1 MHAFMHGLA
10 SDLSK
15 VVDIYDLNYEVI
27 QDIVE
32 ALPELLRAFALSLG
46 QASTNQSQRDIMVL
60 IHQHR
65 RKIASMFE
73 QALLARGNEFMRQQS
88 DKAMSVDDKPW
99 FWGQRNDGASQ
110 CMTLPHREI
119 VDFHKGCM
127 RQTETTTSRT
137 NSAAQNNESET
148 RSNYSQ
154 LQNYRS
160 LTHSSPAYP
169 LLLERIQRERII
181 ALPEPSSGA
190 GIREKI
196 IGALPKT
203 PRISRKAPS
212 QTFNVA
218 LKTNWD
224 PILFIEEQRYEEA
237 ADYAF
242 ERIITTTGCLSSVQ
256 ALTIRDYMDQT
267 WPFTG
272 WDVLCLVKTVVIG
285 GVKKSVILADGTRV
299 SCARSTFSSE
309 RSSRPMLFEI
319 CGTEP
324 AIAEISEQV
333 AWMASALRTSPSQG
347 TVTYSKPIIHVT
359 RPQHNDHSS
368 QSAFLIELTVEL
380 TKHMKSGKGING
392 ECWHGMMASPV
403 VVEGF
408 PIRRRPPHMFEGLEI
423 PLGMLAQLV
432 DTTRASEFDE
442 KTLLKGFTSMAIATS
457 YSQNIVLWHFIQE
470 YGRRMSH
477 LRSEEWPGLS
487 VAVQDLKAARHV
499 VGWCPEIKLFAG
511 QRGASYS
518 IGHTGLPR
526 TTEETEL
533 FSTSTLSAGPI
544 LADGIRP
551 VMGQRDIRAPR
562 SSFIKKMKW
571 LFQKYVVL
579 WDEMDQRGWL
589 VNGASALLHLVR
601 ASMYEDRREGALEP
615 TRRLHEDQLHEAKQP
630 YQWDS
635 AFQLL
640 VHPINRKIN
649 ISGSGEDPITFQ
661 NRAENYFTL
670 LEQAIDIRLRATNRH
685 NPAGIQPRSLLDGWD
700 IRDLIREND
709 RIHLRHTVLPYEG
722 RSWVDLTRSI
732 YAVTLFGRGFGDI
745 IQPANWSQPFARWDT
760 VPTGRFYLTAS
771 ARDIK
776 SIAELNGNPD
786 SNPVRLTRDLLWCST
801 KASNTQHSHDVRGRL
816 KSTEHVDMLV
826 PVAMS
831 NEAQDM
837 TVAPDWDVGA
847 MVFGFNPDDAWYWG
861 DYGYPTRSRPVVPEL
876 VGPNHSKGSPV
887 DSQSSSSHTGATRSS
902 GYVGSQTME
911 QVFFN
916 MRNSAASQSK
926 HALHELSR
934 RKPAIAHYTVGII
947 CALQHELMAVRVLFD
962 EVFEPVTVTAGDPNQ
977 YVLGRIAE
985 HNVVGVCLQ
994 HGSDSTYSALTS
1006 VNYMKRSFPRIRF
1019 CLLVGMGAGTPFD
1032 AHDIRLGDVVVS
1044 DPRSTYS
1051 GVLPYDIA
1059 QTPERGPFRL
1069 NGSLLPPPI
1078 GLTEA
1083 ISALES
1089 NPEPAIASV
1098 DRYLRQIEL
1107 LKIQYQHPNP
1117 EPDRLFL
1124 GFYPH
1129 ALPSDTDCHRCWPM
1143 FELPRP
1149 PRPTLQP
1156 RIHYGLV
1163 ASSTAIP
1170 PAGYHR
1176 DILTKAHG
1184 ILCFETEA
1192 VGIIDF
1198 FPCVLIRGICDY
1210 GDSHRNNRWQN
1221 YAAAT
1226 AAAYAKVLLAS
1237 VRGVDVYGYGH
1248 EYPSRDGFEIGGRDL
1263 VERKRRRDS
1272 PDSGAG
1278 VGSSKR
1284 PGMLYGV

>member
-1 MHAFMHGLA
+1 
-10 SDLSK
+10 
-15 VVDIYDLNYEVI
+15 
-27 QDIVE
+27 
-32 ALPELLRAFALSLG
+32 
-46 QASTNQSQRDIMVL
+46 
-60 IHQHR
+60 
-65 RKIASMFE
+65 MFE
-73 QALLARGNEFMRQQS
+73 QALLARGSGSMEQQS
-88 DKAMSVDDKPW
+88 DKAMSVDDKLWPW
-99 FWGQRNDGASQ
+99 GRRNDGSSH

-119 VDFHKGCM
+119 ADCHRGCL
-127 RQTETTTSRT
+127 RQTETTTSCADT
-137 NSAAQNNESET
+137 AAQNNSSEA
-148 RSNYSQ
+148 RSDYSQ
-154 LQNYRS
+154 LQNYWLLIHR
-160 LTHSSPAYP
+160 SPAYA
-169 LLLERIQRERII
+169 LLLKRIQRERII
-181 ALPEPSSGA
+181 ALPELSSGA
-190 GIREKI
+190 GIRKKI
-196 IGALPKT
+196 LGALPKT
-203 PRISRKAPS
+203 PRISRKATS

-218 LKTNWD
+218 LKANWD
-224 PILFIEEQRYEEA
+224 PIMFIEEQRYEEA
-237 ADYAF
+237 TDYAF

-256 ALTIRDYMDQT
+256 ALTTRDYMDQT
-267 WPFTG
+267 WPSTG
-272 WDVLCLVKTVVIG
+272 RDVLCLVKAVVTRG
-285 GVKKSVILADGTRV
+285 AKESVTLADGTRV
-299 SCARSTFSSE
+299 TCARSTFSSE
-309 RSSRPMLFEI
+309 RSSRQMLFEI
-319 CGTEP
+319 LGTGP
-324 AIAEISEQV
+324 AIAEIGEQV

-347 TVTYSKPIIHVT
+347 TVTYSKPIIHVS
-359 RPQHNDHSS
+359 RLQHNDHSPH
-368 QSAFLIELTVEL
+368 SAFVFELTVEL
-380 TKHMKSGKGING
+380 TEHMENRKDING
-392 ECWHGMMASPV
+392 ECWHRMMASPV

-432 DTTRASEFDE
+432 DTTRASEFDD

-457 YSQNIVLWHFIQE
+457 YSRNIVLWHFIQE
-470 YGRRMSH
+470 EYGGRMSH

-487 VAVQDLKAARHV
+487 VAVRDLRTARHV

-511 QRGASYS
+511 LYSNSLSMTTRILTVDTDALALGQRGASYS
-518 IGHTGLPR
+518 IGHTGLPH

-579 WDEMDQRGWL
+579 WDETDQRGWL

-601 ASMYEDRREGALEP
+601 ASIYEDRRESALEP
-615 TRRLHEDQLHEAKQP
+615 ARRLHEDQLHEAKQP

-640 VHPINRKIN
+640 VHPINRKIH
-649 ISGSGEDPITFQ
+649 ISGSGENLITFQ
-661 NRAENYFTL
+661 NRAEDYFTL
-670 LEQAIDIRLRATNRH
+670 LEQAIDIRLRAAKRH

-709 RIHLRHTVLPYEG
+709 RIHLRQTVLPYEG

-745 IQPANWSQPFARWDT
+745 IQPANWPQPFARWDT

-776 SIAELNGNPD
+776 NIAEVNGDPD

-801 KASNTQHSHDVRGRL
+801 KASNTHRSQDVRGRL

-826 PVAMS
+826 PVAML

-861 DYGYPTRSRPVVPEL
+861 DYGYPTRSKPVVPGI
-876 VGPNHSKGSPV
+876 VGPNQSKGSPG
-887 DSQSSSSHTGATRSS
+887 DNRNSSIHTGASRSS
-902 GYVGSQTME
+902 GYEVSQTLE
-911 QVFFN
+911 QGFLN
-916 MRNSAASQSK
+916 MRNSAAGQSK
-926 HALHELSR
+926 HALHEPSKR
-934 RKPAIAHYTVGII
+934 QPAIAHYTVGII
-947 CALQHELMAVRVLFD
+947 CGLRHELMAVRVLFD
-962 EVFEPVTVTAGDPNQ
+962 EVFESVTVTAGDPNQ

-985 HNVVGVCLQ
+985 HNVIGVCLQ
-994 HGSDSTYSALTS
+994 HGSDGTVSALTS
-1006 VNYMKRSFPRIRF
+1006 VNYMKCSFPRIRF
-1019 CLLVGMGAGTPFD
+1019 CLLVGMGAGTPCD

-1044 DPRSTYS
+1044 DPRSAYS

-1059 QTPERGPFRL
+1059 QTPESGPFRL
-1069 NGSLLPPPI
+1069 NGSLLPPPTD
-1078 GLTEA
+1078 LTEA
-1083 ISALES
+1083 ISALEL
-1089 NPEPAIASV
+1089 NPEPATASV
-1098 DRYLRQIEL
+1098 DRHLRQIEL
-1107 LKIQYQHPNP
+1107 LKLQYQHPDP
-1117 EPDRLFL
+1117 EPDRLFH

-1129 ALPSDTDCHRCWPM
+1129 ALPGDTDCHRCWSM
-1143 FELPRP
+1143 FELRRP

-1163 ASSTAIP
+1163 ASSTAVP

-1176 DILTKAHG
+1176 DILTKAHN

-1192 VGIIDF
+1192 AGIVDF

-1210 GDSHRNNRWQN
+1210 GDTHRNNRWQH

-1226 AAAYAKVLLAS
+1226 AAAYAKVLLTS
-1237 VRGVDVYGYGH
+1237 VRGADVYEYGH
-1248 EYPSRDGFEIGGRDL
+1248 GYPSRAGFEIGGRDL
-1263 VERKRRRDS
+1263 VERKRRRES
-1272 PDSGAG
+1272 PGSGAG

-1284 PGMLYGV
+1284 PGMLYGA